1 MRIAV
6 FLVTLTLAS
15 PAVHAQSTFGKV
27 LKREEIKT
35 VVTSVLDHKVNVYN
49 ERAKEMDSPML
60 SYDAGVVEDAT
71 GRIAETRV
79 SDELTPA
86 SAVNKLRAGFGV
98 FVDGLVEFA
107 RDQAKNAAIRLNKE
121 LFERYM
127 KKARDLQR
135 CGEIPCN
142 QPPCCHNCAPP
153 PCATK
158 APGASALPSRRPFD
172 GAAFDS
178 NETGKWNLSFRK
190 VGYLASGQFEFSR
203 FGSGRCVPSSEI
215 FYRPRVN
222 TRIRPCVPCLVD
234 MMGYHGWW
242 I

>member
-15 PAVHAQSTFGKV
+15 PVVHGQSTFGEV
-27 LKREEIKT
+27 LKREGIRR
-35 VVTSVLDHKVNVYN
+35 VVTGVLDDKVKVYN

-86 SAVNKLRAGFGV
+86 SAENKLRAGFGV

-107 RDQAKNAAIRLNKE
+107 RDQAKNAAIRLKKE
-121 LFERYM
+121 LFELYM

-153 PCATK
+153 PCPAKT
-158 APGASALPSRRPFD
+158 PRASALRSRHPFEGDREVESHLSKGAKCGIPGDSANYDD
-172 GAAFDS
+172 G
-178 NETGKWNLSFRK
+178 K
-190 VGYLASGQFEFSR
+190 
-203 FGSGRCVPSSEI
+203 SSL
-215 FYRPRVN
+215 
-222 TRIRPCVPCLVD
+222 IRAL
-234 MMGYHGWW
+234 